1 MRVAPFPILLLSVA
15 VTVAPSA
22 CRPLTEPFVDR
33 GQVDHVNVYGGL
45 VEAGDTITAS
55 AEAFRANGTMTAF
68 TVPRTW
74 SIADPSVAEVRR
86 ELPFGRV
93 LLGALRAGTTR
104 ISARVGDVEGSAMVR
119 VIPRLAPIT
128 FTPAVVS
135 MRLGDSALV
144 TADIR
149 TMSGDP
155 ITGVDVFWRTTDIG
169 IASVACCAPS
179 AWLHSSKVYG
189 TTGTTTVT
197 AAVAHATGTLQVTV
211 TP

>member
-1 MRVAPFPILLLSVA
+1 MCAARYRIALLSLFA
-15 VTVAPSA
+15 AIAPCS
-22 CRPLTEPFVDR
+22 CRTFTEPFLDL

-68 TVPRTW
+68 TVPRSW

-104 ISARVGDVEGSAMVR
+104 IAARVGDVEGSATLR

-135 MRLGDSALV
+135 MRLGDSVLV

-149 TMSGDP
+149 TMAGDP
-155 ITGVDVFWRTTDIG
+155 ITGVDVFWLTADIG
-169 IASVACCAPS
+169 VASVGCCTPS
-179 AWLHSSKVYG
+179 VWLHSSKAYG
-189 TTGTTTVT
+189 TIGTTTVT
-197 AAVAHATGTLQVTV
+197 ATVAHAKGVLQVTV
-211 TP
+211 VP